1 MDKSI
6 NPLLWIVTGISE
18 ETWIEMSHH
27 TIAAHNDYTVHIC
40 LNKFIIKK
48 YIQLSV
54 KEFMLTIGKEG
65 LLWASSSNM
74 FGNESL
80 EFRG

>member
-1 MDKSI
+1 M
-6 NPLLWIVTGISE
+6 
-18 ETWIEMSHH
+18 WIETSHH

-48 YIQLSV
+48 YIQLSM
-54 KEFMLTIGKEG
+54 KKFTLTMGKEG

-74 FGNESL
+74 FEDKSL

>member
-1 MDKSI
+1 
-6 NPLLWIVTGISE
+6 
-18 ETWIEMSHH
+18 MSHH

-40 LNKFIIKK
+40 LNQSIIKK

-74 FGNESL
+74 FGDESL